1 MKESWFLVFADSP
14 QALFHA
20 LVKAPAFACNLVALA
35 SRPNSRLRPL
45 DNYIDLLRGCDQREK
60 YLGFVLS
67 QGNLGFQVSTLFCR
81 RTWAL
86 NGDFARAFSLLSR
99 GAYSSLPALWQ

>member
-1 MKESWFLVFADSP
+1 MRESWFLVFADSP
-14 QALFHA
+14 QALFQA
-20 LVKAPAFACNLVALA
+20 LEPTRASACTLFVLA
-35 SRPNSRLRPL
+35 NRLNSRLRPL

-81 RTWAL
+81 RTRAL
-86 NGDFARAFSLLSR
+86 SGDFARAFSLLSR
-99 GAYSSLPALWQ
+99 GACGSYPELCQ